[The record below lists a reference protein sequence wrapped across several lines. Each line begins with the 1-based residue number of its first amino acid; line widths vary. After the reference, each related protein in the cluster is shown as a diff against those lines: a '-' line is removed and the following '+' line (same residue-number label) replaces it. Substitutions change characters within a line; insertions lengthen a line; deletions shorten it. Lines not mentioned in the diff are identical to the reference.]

1 MKTTYLLLCLL
12 GIGSVSGA
20 GQTKQPQ
27 KIGDFIESTSYNEH
41 RRNATR
47 SLQYTPDGDDF
58 VCINGKNR
66 FTRALYGSHTAFRLE
81 TSDRPVF
88 AAYTKKNPKHICFKL
103 QTSGG
108 TVALDSTEHCE
119 SRYTAGRRSYNLFH
133 PSFEGGNLSIATLAL
148 PDKEGAI
155 WQFNARNFKG
165 SNPILLASISEIRN
179 SKLNRNGDMGADP
192 ADSFEAPLQPQQ
204 LQSCPAQIDGT
215 LYILLENQEL
225 RTLTTAEGETL
236 FKKAEAAR
244 SETASRIRIET
255 PDPYFNTLGGTL
267 AMAADG
273 IWDGEVWLHGA
284 IGWRMPLRGAAY
296 TGDVL
301 GWHDR
306 ARTHFNAYAA
316 SQVTE
321 VPNTLPHPAQDS
333 ALHLAR
339 SVKKWGTPQYSN
351 GYICRNPHRNNQM
364 HHYDM
369 NLCYIDELLWHFKW
383 TGDLD
388 YVRQMWPVITRHL
401 AWEKLNYD
409 PDNDG
414 LYDAY
419 ACIWA
424 SDALYYNSGGVTHSS
439 AYNYRANKT
448 AAQLAEKI
456 GEDPTPYRNEAE
468 KILKAMN
475 ERLWLPGKG
484 HWAEYQDFMGHKRVH
499 ESAAVWTIYHA
510 IDSETANPFQAYQ
523 ATRYIDTAIPHIPV
537 TAHGLKENGYATIA
551 TTNWLPYS
559 WSVNNIAF
567 AEVMHTAL
575 SYFQAGRAEAGY
587 KLLKSSVLD
596 GMYLGDSPGNFGQIS
611 FYDAARGE
619 CYRDFGD
626 PIGVASRVLIQGLFG
641 ILPDALNQQ
650 IILRPGFPDDWDKA
664 SVSTPDIS
672 YRFTRKEDTDTYH
685 ITQRFQTPLHPVL
698 QINARKEKIRSVKV
712 NGVPATWQS
721 IESAHGYPLLSIQAE
736 GTSSTTITIE
746 WEGASLHTLA
756 VQELVIAS
764 NGKLALQIPS
774 GASISQVYDPQSVLA
789 KHTVEATAFNAQL
802 KGEPGHHTFFVYT
815 HQGEMDWWQPVNI
828 YIENTRKAPSY
839 TDFADIRPEKCRMID
854 FDRQLNASV
863 TDIYQNEYLSPR
875 SPYTTLQ
882 LPTQGIG
889 EWCHPLL
896 SATIDDSGLRSLVH
910 HDTFQTSLGIP
921 FRLKEKGN
929 NILFTSLWDNYP
941 DSSTISLSGTASH
954 AYLLMA
960 GSTNHMQCHIANGII
975 RIHYA
980 DGTSQATELINPDN
994 WCPIEQDL
1002 YVDGKAFQVPA
1013 PRPYRLHLKS
1023 GKVSRDLGKELNIT
1037 GVYGREIEG
1046 GAGILLDIPLDHSK
1060 ELKGLTL
1067 ETLSNDVVIGIM
1079 GITLQ

>member
-165 SNPILLASISEIRN
+165 SNPILLTSISEIRN

-284 IGWRMPLRGAAY
+284 IGWRMPLSGAAY

-896 SATIDDSGLRSLVH
+896 SATINDSGLRSLVH